1 MYGLNFAV
9 SHLTLH
15 NWIQILVQR
24 FYLVMK

>member
-15 NWIQILVQR
+15 NWIQTFLCKDSIW
-24 FYLVMK
+24 